1 MLNAMLIHIEGQ
13 AFKS

>member
-1 MLNAMLIHIEGQ
+1 MPIHIEGQ